1 MDKENVEQGQGRDT
15 VQEKIERIK
24 EERSFHLQIIIIN
37 GKSKTGIERSVH
49 TQSTI

>member
-1 MDKENVEQGQGRDT
+1 MDKENVEQGQGRDP

-24 EERSFHLQIIIIN
+24 EERSFHLQIIIN